1 MELKGKKVIALGER
15 DGIQGDTIAKA
26 AESAGAE
33 VVLQVTHC
41 FVWTSAGAID
51 LDGQEELKQT
61 VEKVG
66 KDDIVVL
73 LGTPNAESSELY
85 AVTLKDGD
93 PSWAGALAGIQ
104 LELPVYHVTEE
115 EIKNQINPELYADE
129 LEVAEMVLEVDE
141 ISESVKKV
149 RES

>member
-66 KDDIVVL
+66 KDDLVVL

-129 LEVAEMVLEVDE
+129 LEVAEMVLEVEE

>member
-66 KDDIVVL
+66 KDDLVVL

>member
-1 MELKGKKVIALGER
+1 M
-15 DGIQGDTIAKA
+15 
-26 AESAGAE
+26 
-33 VVLQVTHC
+33 
-41 FVWTSAGAID
+41 
-51 LDGQEELKQT
+51 
-61 VEKVG
+61 
-66 KDDIVVL
+66 VL

-141 ISESVKKV
+141 ISESVKKIRAV
-149 RES
+149 SYTHLPAHETHS

>member
-51 LDGQEELKQT
+51 LDGQEELKHCYPYE
-61 VEKVG
+61 VE
-66 KDDIVVL
+66 L
-73 LGTPNAESSELY
+73 
-85 AVTLKDGD
+85 
-93 PSWAGALAGIQ
+93 
-104 LELPVYHVTEE
+104 
-115 EIKNQINPELYADE
+115 
-129 LEVAEMVLEVDE
+129 
-141 ISESVKKV
+141 
-149 RES
+149 